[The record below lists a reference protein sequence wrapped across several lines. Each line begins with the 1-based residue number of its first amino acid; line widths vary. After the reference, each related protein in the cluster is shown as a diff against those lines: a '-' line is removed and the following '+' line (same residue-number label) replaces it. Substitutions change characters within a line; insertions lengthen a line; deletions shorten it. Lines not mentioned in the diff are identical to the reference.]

1 MKIWIATAL
10 TALFALTG
18 CNTIK
23 GAGQDIEA
31 GGEKV
36 QEAAEEVKK
45 DM

>member
-10 TALFALTG
+10 TALFAMTG
-18 CNTIK
+18 CNTIQ
-23 GAGQDIEA
+23 GAGEDIEA

-36 QEAAEEVKK
+36 QETAKDVKK